1 MKSTI
6 TPNQINKAIN
16 DGDAWSSIFKKFI
29 AFGGD
34 INQWQVKDQEYM
46 CDALT
51 YTEDELEL
59 EYIDYGRFTSL
70 RAIELMALRLRMR
83 DIRRKLECEL
93 WP

>member
-1 MKSTI
+1 MKSTL

-16 DGDAWSSIFKKFI
+16 DGDAWSSVFKKFI

-34 INQWQVKDQEYM
+34 INQWLTKDQEYM

-59 EYIDYGRFTSL
+59 EYLDRRRGRDV
-70 RAIELMALRLRMR
+70 LMALRLRMR